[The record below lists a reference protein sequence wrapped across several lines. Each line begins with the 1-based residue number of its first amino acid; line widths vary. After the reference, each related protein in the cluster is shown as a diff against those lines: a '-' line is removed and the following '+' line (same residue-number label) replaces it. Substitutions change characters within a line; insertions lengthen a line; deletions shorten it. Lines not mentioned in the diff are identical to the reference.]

1 MISPVKV
8 ALAVTLALVGTPAFA
23 DTDSLV
29 GRELTAPR
37 PDRPDFQQ
45 DDQSAEV
52 LIAPSE
58 AADPKPPVIGPDIV
72 IVDPGS
78 PILD

>member
-1 MISPVKV
+1 MMTPVKAV
-8 ALAVTLALVGTPAFA
+8 LAVTLALVGNPAFA
-23 DTDSLV
+23 DTDSPV
-29 GRELTAPR
+29 ARELTAPR
-37 PDRPDFQQ
+37 PDHPDFQQ
-45 DDQSAEV
+45 DDQSGEV

-58 AADPKPPVIGPDIV
+58 AAEPPVIGPDIV